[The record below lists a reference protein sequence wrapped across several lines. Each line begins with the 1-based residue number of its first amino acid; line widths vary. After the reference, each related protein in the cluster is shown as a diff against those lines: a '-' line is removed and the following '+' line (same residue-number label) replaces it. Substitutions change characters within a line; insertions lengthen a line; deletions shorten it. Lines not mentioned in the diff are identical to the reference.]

1 MNLDTQKELTLC
13 DLMTFLLRHSTE
25 HRPRSFNTS
34 LLRTKRIYDLS
45 SKMSFPV
52 PPQELQER
60 PEEHFVQ

>member
-1 MNLDTQKELTLC
+1 MEETYINRVEGIYTQKRT
-13 DLMTFLLRHSTE
+13 H
-25 HRPRSFNTS
+25 FNTC